1 MSRDRFTEKDENGEW
16 MIRYNEN
23 WSMFITRKETQNS
36 DGSKTSTPVCVYSQF
51 IDRLAQYEDI
61 GLSPDEIESQLAT
74 YSAVLCDMTN
84 NRMSK
89 TNYTLEAIRSVISDA
104 QAENCDRCDNTEQ
117 LKRYEEAEADG
128 RLIILPVKEGTPLF
142 VDGKIFAPHCKGQV
156 HEVTGWYYSYPM
168 IYKDFRGE
176 HDYVIDPDGIG
187 TSTFLTREEAEATL
201 KERYGKHE

>member
-1 MSRDRFTEKDENGEW
+1 MERLTKRSETGLPVLVRGRALGPAFFPEAKDYTDYFDALE
-16 MIRYNEN
+16 
-23 WSMFITRKETQNS
+23 
-36 DGSKTSTPVCVYSQF
+36 
-51 IDRLAQYEDI
+51 RLAQYEDI
-61 GLSPDEIESQLAT
+61 GLSPDEIEEQLTT
-74 YSAVLCDMTN
+74 YSAVLCDVTN

-104 QAENCDRCDNTEQ
+104 QAEDCDRCDNTEQ

-187 TSTFLTREEAEATL
+187 TSTFLTREEAEAAL
-201 KERYGKHE
+201 KGETNETTDL